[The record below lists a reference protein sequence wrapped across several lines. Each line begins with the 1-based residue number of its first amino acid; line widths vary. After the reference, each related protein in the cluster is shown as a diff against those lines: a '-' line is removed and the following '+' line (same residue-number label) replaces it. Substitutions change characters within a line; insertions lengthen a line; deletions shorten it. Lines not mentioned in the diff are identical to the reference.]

1 MEENKNQSL
10 AATAEETAD
19 AKASVVEDDEPL
31 DKNVRL
37 MSPTRMVLRRF
48 FRSKL
53 SVVGLI
59 MIVALFLF
67 CWVGPLVYTQWGE
80 TTQDKSGK
88 VEYTQQ
94 PITVTVD
101 GKEVTFYQVV
111 ETEKTINSWPSP
123 TGTTSWAPTRTAV
136 TCSPV

>member
-48 FRSKL
+48 FRS
-53 SVVGLI
+53 
-59 MIVALFLF
+59 
-67 CWVGPLVYTQWGE
+67 
-80 TTQDKSGK
+80 
-88 VEYTQQ
+88 
-94 PITVTVD
+94 
-101 GKEVTFYQVV
+101 
-111 ETEKTINSWPSP
+111 
-123 TGTTSWAPTRTAV
+123 
-136 TCSPV
+136 

>member
-10 AATAEETAD
+10 AAVAEETAE
-19 AKASVVEDDEPL
+19 AKASVVDDDEPL

-53 SVVGLI
+53 SVAGII

-67 CWVGPLVYTQWGE
+67 CWVGPVVYTQREIGRAH
-80 TTQDKSGK
+80 
-88 VEYTQQ
+88 V
-94 PITVTVD
+94 
-101 GKEVTFYQVV
+101 
-111 ETEKTINSWPSP
+111 
-123 TGTTSWAPTRTAV
+123 
-136 TCSPV
+136 